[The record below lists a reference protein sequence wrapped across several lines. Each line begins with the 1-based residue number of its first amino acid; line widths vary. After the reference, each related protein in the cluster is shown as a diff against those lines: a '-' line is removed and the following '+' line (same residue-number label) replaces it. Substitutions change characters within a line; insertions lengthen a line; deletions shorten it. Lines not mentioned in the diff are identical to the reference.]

1 MIAARPGEVI
11 INRETVNRVGA
22 GPLLG
27 LNKKYGGSNANKPK
41 TAKVQTAMGGGFV
54 LPTFQG
60 GGMVG
65 GPSMVEVPSFV
76 DKQASDYDE
85 GEETPNVRT
94 PSPDGE
100 EEKKEQKQMASSAGG
115 GDLNPGDTA
124 ESRFND
130 LMKSTDPQDWS

>member
-1 MIAARPGEVI
+1 MGAGPDTQMIAARPGEVI

-22 GPLLG
+22 GFFLG

-100 EEKKEQKQMASSAGG
+100 EEKKEKQMASSGG
-115 GDLNPGDTA
+115 GGEGTRC
-124 ESRFND
+124 SR
-130 LMKSTDPQDWS
+130 